1 VPKEAKSTPKN
12 ALKSTQKSEGGV
24 QSIGRASAVL
34 RAVGNAGIEGARLK
48 DIAEVTGLLPP
59 TVHRLCKAMIAERWL
74 RQPEGQ
80 RRYFLGI
87 TQPTPAVLATERT
100 LLIQSGRTAVRYL
113 AEKTGD
119 TAYLF
124 LRIGLDVLC
133 VERCTGNYAIKAL
146 AVDVGDW
153 RPLGLGAG
161 GLAAL
166 AGLQE
171 KERTH
176 VMNMLLIH
184 RPEVRELG
192 ADWLEEHVN
201 QTRANAY
208 SVAQYTGLVN
218 GVTGIAAP
226 ITWAGG
232 ITFGAL
238 SVAAIDER
246 LPAGRRE
253 EIAEILKYACANIH
267 QLPQAPNPREGL
279 NMASEQI

>member
-1 VPKEAKSTPKN
+1 MSKKSN
-12 ALKSTQKSEGGV
+12 SEGGV
-24 QSIGRASAVL
+24 QSIGRAGSVL
-34 RAVGNAGIEGARLK
+34 QAVGNAGIEGARLK

-59 TVHRLCKAMIAERWL
+59 TVHRLCKAMINERWL

-87 TQPTPAVLATERT
+87 TQPTPATLSTERN
-100 LLIQSGRTAVRYL
+100 LLIQSGRTAVKYL

-133 VERCTGNYAIKAL
+133 VERCTGNFAIKAL

-166 AGLQE
+166 AGLQD
-171 KERTH
+171 KEREH
-176 VMNMLLIH
+176 VMGMLLRH

-192 ADWLEEHVN
+192 EDWLEEHVN
-201 QTRANAY
+201 LTRSNAY
-208 SVAQYTGLVN
+208 SVAQYTGLVS

-226 ITWAGG
+226 IMWAGG

-238 SVAAIDER
+238 SVAAIEER
-246 LPAGRRE
+246 LPEGRRQE
-253 EIAEILKYACANIH
+253 VAEILKYACANIH

-279 NMASEQI
+279 GMANEQL

>member
-1 VPKEAKSTPKN
+1 MAKS
-12 ALKSTQKSEGGV
+12 SSSDGGV
-24 QSIGRASAVL
+24 QSINRAATVL
-34 RAVGNAGIEGARLK
+34 RAVGAAGIEGARLK
-48 DIAEVTGLLPP
+48 DISEETGLLPP
-59 TVHRLCKAMIAERWL
+59 TVHRLCKTMLKEGWL

-80 RRYFLGI
+80 RRYFLGV
-87 TQPTPAVLATERT
+87 TQPTPANLATERT

-124 LRIGLDVLC
+124 IRIGLDVLC
-133 VERCTGNYAIKAL
+133 VERCIGNFAIKAL

-153 RPLGLGAG
+153 RPMGLGAG

-166 AGLQE
+166 AGLQD
-171 KERTH
+171 KEREN
-176 VMNMLLIH
+176 VMKLLLLH
-184 RPEVRELG
+184 RPEVKKLG
-192 ADWLEEHVN
+192 RDWLEEQVN
-201 QTRANAY
+201 LTRANAY

-226 ITWAGG
+226 IMWAGG
-232 ITFGAL
+232 ISFGAL

-246 LPAGRRE
+246 LPEGRRE

-267 QLPQAPNPREGL
+267 QLPQAPNPREGFA
-279 NMASEQI
+279 MAGDQV

>member
-1 VPKEAKSTPKN
+1 
-12 ALKSTQKSEGGV
+12 
-24 QSIGRASAVL
+24 
-34 RAVGNAGIEGARLK
+34 
-48 DIAEVTGLLPP
+48 
-59 TVHRLCKAMIAERWL
+59 MIAEKWL

-87 TQPTPAVLATERT
+87 MQPTPAALATERT

-133 VERCTGNYAIKAL
+133 IERRTGNYAIKAL

-166 AGLQE
+166 AGLPDQE
-171 KERTH
+171 RAH
-176 VMNMLLIH
+176 VMKMLLLQ
-184 RPEVRELG
+184 RPEVRKLG
-192 ADWLEEHVN
+192 QEWLEEQVN
-201 QTRANAY
+201 LTRANAY
-208 SVAQYTGLVN
+208 SVAQYTGLVE
-218 GVTGIAAP
+218 GVTGISAP

-246 LPAGRRE
+246 LPEGRQE

-279 NMASEQI
+279 STTGEQI